1 MNNRKLRFLSFFLI
15 LSLVLSSTVYTVNS
29 NAKVIYRRKV
39 IIRFKKPKKAKKA
52 KKKIY
57 LDFKKISLHKGDY
70 EWLELKNASNKVKW
84 SSSKPSVASVKKD
97 GNWGKIKAKKK
108 GTAIIKAKY
117 KGHTYKCKVTVKKRK
132 KTAFEIIGYGKNL
145 DLLIIGDDP
154 ILDKQDVLIYS
165 PLRSITLYYY
175 IENPEYISCEWGSWN
190 EDTAHLYVKPKV
202 KANVSTYIIITNSY
216 NNQKEKI
223 KVTITYLE

>member
-70 EWLELKNASNKVKW
+70 EWLELKNA
-84 SSSKPSVASVKKD
+84 
-97 GNWGKIKAKKK
+97 
-108 GTAIIKAKY
+108 
-117 KGHTYKCKVTVKKRK
+117 
-132 KTAFEIIGYGKNL
+132 
-145 DLLIIGDDP
+145 
-154 ILDKQDVLIYS
+154 
-165 PLRSITLYYY
+165 
-175 IENPEYISCEWGSWN
+175 
-190 EDTAHLYVKPKV
+190 
-202 KANVSTYIIITNSY
+202 
-216 NNQKEKI
+216 
-223 KVTITYLE
+223 